1 MHARLFGEDTS
12 SDDDDDDDAGPLS
25 ASTHSKPNGDGNKQI
40 TPFLAQILQLF
51 DDPSAAG
58 VNDWSTSDG
67 ISFKVLGPYVAA
79 HPHPRRAAR
88 YLLAWATRAAPGTR
102 AARSFSHHHSKDVAS
117 SSIVNPYSRRAGLVA
132 FLNYVDDKDACA
144 FNSSDRTAVAQVPTR
159 ERRGGEG
166 LFGTGFVAE
175 LAVACGDGESI
186 LIFVVCAIRLTT
198 CFVCH

>member
-12 SDDDDDDDAGPLS
+12 SDDDDDDDDDAAPLS
-25 ASTHSKPNGDGNKQI
+25 ASTHSKPNGDGDKQI

-88 YLLAWATRAAPGTR
+88 YLLTWATRAAPGTR
-102 AARSFSHHHSKDVAS
+102 AARSFSHHHRSKDVSS

-175 LAVACGDGESI
+175 LAVACGDGEFIS
-186 LIFVVCAIRLTT
+186 
-198 CFVCH
+198 

>member
-1 MHARLFGEDTS
+1 MPDPSVHARLFGEDTS
-12 SDDDDDDDAGPLS
+12 SDDDDDDAGPLS
-25 ASTHSKPNGDGNKQI
+25 ASTHSKRSDGDKQI

-51 DDPSAAG
+51 DDPSSAG
-58 VNDWSTSDG
+58 VNDWITSDG

-88 YLLAWATRAAPGTR
+88 YLLAWATREAPGTR
-102 AARSFSHHHSKDVAS
+102 ASRSSHHHHSKDAS

-132 FLNYVDDKDACA
+132 FLNYVDDKDACS
-144 FNSSDRTAVAQVPTR
+144 FNSSDPTAVAQATTR

-175 LAVACGDGESI
+175 LAVACGDGEFIS
-186 LIFVVCAIRLTT
+186 
-198 CFVCH
+198 

>member
-12 SDDDDDDDAGPLS
+12 SDDDDDDDDDAGPLS
-25 ASTHSKPNGDGNKQI
+25 ASTHSKPNGDGDKQI

-88 YLLAWATRAAPGTR
+88 LAHGMGLGHGHCALAIAIGECRTLASAQWVLACHLHFAH
-102 AARSFSHHHSKDVAS
+102 FMDLDVAGPS
-117 SSIVNPYSRRAGLVA
+117 NLQNRASRENAPKE
-132 FLNYVDDKDACA
+132 D
-144 FNSSDRTAVAQVPTR
+144 
-159 ERRGGEG
+159 
-166 LFGTGFVAE
+166 
-175 LAVACGDGESI
+175 
-186 LIFVVCAIRLTT
+186 
-198 CFVCH
+198 

>member
-1 MHARLFGEDTS
+1 MIVPNRAHTPRYPAEIFTDVRQYPRSTVRRS
-12 SDDDDDDDAGPLS
+12 SYCPIRACTRGSSGKTRHRTTTTTTTPGPLS

-102 AARSFSHHHSKDVAS
+102 AARSFSHHHSKDVSIVVDRQPVLAS
-117 SSIVNPYSRRAGLVA
+117 SRARRVLELRRRQGRMRVQLVR
-132 FLNYVDDKDACA
+132 
-144 FNSSDRTAVAQVPTR
+144 SH
-159 ERRGGEG
+159 RRGT
-166 LFGTGFVAE
+166 GTDA
-175 LAVACGDGESI
+175 
-186 LIFVVCAIRLTT
+186 
-198 CFVCH
+198 

>member
-1 MHARLFGEDTS
+1 MPDPSVHARLFGEDTS
-12 SDDDDDDDAGPLS
+12 SDDDDDDAGPLS
-25 ASTHSKPNGDGNKQI
+25 ASTHSKRSDGDKQI

-51 DDPSAAG
+51 DDPSSAG

-88 YLLAWATRAAPGTR
+88 YLLAWATREAPGTR
-102 AARSFSHHHSKDVAS
+102 ASRSSHHHHSKDAS

-144 FNSSDRTAVAQVPTR
+144 FNSSDPTAVAQATTR

-175 LAVACGDGESI
+175 LAVACGDGEFIS
-186 LIFVVCAIRLTT
+186 
-198 CFVCH
+198 